1 MSAYYGT
8 ARRAGGSSA
17 IGSMTWA
24 PNRNSVRHNA
34 KISLGPFGRIGIFV
48 ALVVIIGLFSVAQSA
63 SVTSYDMAI
72 ANIDSEITNL
82 EAQRD
87 ALAVENAKMT
97 AAAATEEG
105 NEAASTMVVASA
117 ADFVTE

>member
-8 ARRAGGSSA
+8 ARRMGSST
-17 IGSMTWA
+17 IGAAAWA

-34 KISLGPFGRIGIFV
+34 KINLGPAARLIILGV
-48 ALVVIIGLFSVAQSA
+48 LVVIIGLFSVSQSA

-87 ALAVENAKMT
+87 ALAVENAKIT
-97 AAAATEEG
+97 AAAASEES
-105 NEAASTMVVASA
+105 NEKTAEMVVATAS
-117 ADFVTE
+117 DFVAD

>member
-48 ALVVIIGLFSVAQSA
+48 ALVVIIGLLRIILSKN
-63 SVTSYDMAI
+63 T
-72 ANIDSEITNL
+72 T
-82 EAQRD
+82 
-87 ALAVENAKMT
+87 
-97 AAAATEEG
+97 G
-105 NEAASTMVVASA
+105 
-117 ADFVTE
+117 

>member
-8 ARRAGGSSA
+8 ARRMGSSA
-17 IGSMTWA
+17 AGAAAWA

-34 KISLGPFGRIGIFV
+34 KISLGPAARLIILGV
-48 ALVVIIGLFSVAQSA
+48 LVVIIGLFSVAQSA

-72 ANIDSEITNL
+72 ANIDNEITKL

-87 ALAVENAKMT
+87 ALVVENAKIT
-97 AAAATEEG
+97 AAAANEEM
-105 NEAASTMVVASA
+105 NEKAAEMVVATA
-117 ADFVTE
+117 TDFVAN

>member
-8 ARRAGGSSA
+8 ARRMGSSTTGA
-17 IGSMTWA
+17 AAAWA

-34 KISLGPFGRIGIFV
+34 KISLGPAARLIILGV
-48 ALVVIIGLFSVAQSA
+48 LVVIIGLFSVSQSA

-87 ALAVENAKMT
+87 ALAVENAKIT
-97 AAAATEEG
+97 AAAASEEL
-105 NEAASTMVVASA
+105 NEKTAEMVVATAS
-117 ADFVTE
+117 DFVAD

>member
-17 IGSMTWA
+17 VGSMTWA

-63 SVTSYDMAI
+63 SVT
-72 ANIDSEITNL
+72 
-82 EAQRD
+82 
-87 ALAVENAKMT
+87 

>member
-1 MSAYYGT
+1 
-8 ARRAGGSSA
+8 
-17 IGSMTWA
+17 
-24 PNRNSVRHNA
+24 
-34 KISLGPFGRIGIFV
+34 
-48 ALVVIIGLFSVAQSA
+48 
-63 SVTSYDMAI
+63 MAI

-117 ADFVTE
+117 ADFVAE

>member
-8 ARRAGGSSA
+8 ARRAGSSA
-17 IGSMTWA
+17 VGAMTWA

-34 KISLGPFGRIGIFV
+34 KISLGPAARLIILGV
-48 ALVVIIGLFSVAQSA
+48 LVVIIGLFSVAQSA

-72 ANIDSEITNL
+72 ANIDDEITNL

-87 ALAVENAKMT
+87 ALAVENAKIT
-97 AAAATEEG
+97 AAASSEESNEKAAEMIVAT
-105 NEAASTMVVASA
+105 A
-117 ADFVTE
+117 ADFVAE

>member
-1 MSAYYGT
+1 M
-8 ARRAGGSSA
+8 
-17 IGSMTWA
+17 
-24 PNRNSVRHNA
+24 
-34 KISLGPFGRIGIFV
+34 

-117 ADFVTE
+117 ADFVAE